1 MIQVIVKNSKTG
13 SQYICK
19 IASVMVYQAARINQS
34 MKLYKTVGAPFG
46 AMKKLNQRL
55 VLGTARKKTLK
66 DIAKTINVRL

>member
-46 AMKKLNQRL
+46 AMKKLN
-55 VLGTARKKTLK
+55 
-66 DIAKTINVRL
+66 